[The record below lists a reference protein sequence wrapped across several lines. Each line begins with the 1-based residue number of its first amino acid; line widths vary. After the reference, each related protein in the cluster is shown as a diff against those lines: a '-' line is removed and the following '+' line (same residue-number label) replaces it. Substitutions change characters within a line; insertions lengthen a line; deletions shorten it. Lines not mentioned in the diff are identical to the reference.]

1 MLRFLWRGLELQ
13 EVKYDALKK
22 ERNKIMVRQ
31 LRMIWPKQLVN
42 RCPEIKLPEGYSLRN
57 FQKGDE
63 ERYLTLMH
71 KAGFE
76 NWRTEQVRDI
86 LKNPLSPEG
95 IYFVIFDSK
104 LVATACA
111 LDRTSEKE
119 RDAGNLIGEL
129 SWVACDP
136 SHRGKHLGKTVCAAV
151 VRHFLLRKYQS
162 IFLLTDDWRLA
173 AIKTY
178 LELGFEP
185 VVDTAEMQLR
195 WEKVCEKLKWKLP
208 NRAI

>member
-1 MLRFLWRGLELQ
+1 MS
-13 EVKYDALKK
+13 
-22 ERNKIMVRQ
+22 NQ
-31 LRMIWPKQLVN
+31 LRMVWPKRLFHN
-42 RCPEIKLPEGYSLRN
+42 LLRIELPKGYGLRS
-57 FQKGDE
+57 FREGDE
-63 ERYLTLMH
+63 KMYVELMR

-76 NWRTEQVRDI
+76 NWPAERVQDI
-86 LKNPLSPEG
+86 LNNPLSPDG
-95 IYFVIFDSK
+95 IYFITFHGK

-111 LDRTSEKE
+111 LDRTPENE
-119 RDAGNLIGEL
+119 RGAENLIGEL
-129 SWVACDP
+129 GWVACDP
-136 SHRGKHLGKTVCAAV
+136 AHRGRHLGKVVCAAAMN
-151 VRHFLLRKYQS
+151 HLLLHNYCS

-208 NRAI
+208 NACDLKTSSQRR